1 MKPEAGFTDDSI
13 SFLLEDN
20 ERRLSDTF
28 RGCGDIVILPWQ
40 YGPDFEYAASTVYC
54 ESFVKNKKS
63 NFLRDTMQNLTTLEV
78 GDTSAITLER
88 IVRFFEHHG
97 VTNKSAFV
105 TDSVQTAIERVL
117 DGHVVVFFDG
127 WNRAVSYP
135 ANDTKT
141 REVGEPVNE
150 SVVQGPR
157 EGTIENMDVNL
168 AMLRQRVKSPQ
179 FKVEFR
185 HAGADLKTRMAF
197 VYLEHAVKP
206 QVLAEFH
213 SRLEGIEQVDVM
225 ETSHI
230 EDWIE
235 DVTYSP
241 FPQHRYTERT
251 DTAAAALLDGKILTL
266 VDNTPMILITPATFV
281 EFFGTSEDY
290 YVRTVYATM
299 IRFLRIG
306 AFFIALL
313 LPSIYIALS
322 TFHPELIPTVL
333 LLAIL
338 DTREGIPFPALFE
351 ALIMEITFELLREAG
366 IRLPKPIGSAVS
378 IVGAL
383 VIGQAAIQAR
393 IASPIMV
400 IVVALTG
407 IASFAIPHYEMGIA
421 LRVLRFPLM
430 LVVGALGFF
439 GLMAGFL
446 VIFLHLC
453 SMYTLGEPY
462 LQSLAP
468 LRVKDLRDVFV
479 RAPIKQMLRKP
490 RNPRLLGNP
499 RRDNR

>member
-63 NFLRDTMQNLTTLEV
+63 NFLRDAMQNLTALEV

-105 TDSVQTAIERVL
+105 TDSVQMAIERVL
-117 DGHVVVFFDG
+117 EGHVVVFFDG

-235 DVTYSP
+235 DVKYSP
-241 FPQHRYTERT
+241 FPQNRYTERT
-251 DTAAAALLDGKILTL
+251 DTAAAALLDG
-266 VDNTPMILITPATFV
+266 
-281 EFFGTSEDY
+281 
-290 YVRTVYATM
+290 
-299 IRFLRIG
+299 
-306 AFFIALL
+306 
-313 LPSIYIALS
+313 
-322 TFHPELIPTVL
+322 
-333 LLAIL
+333 
-338 DTREGIPFPALFE
+338 
-351 ALIMEITFELLREAG
+351 
-366 IRLPKPIGSAVS
+366 
-378 IVGAL
+378 
-383 VIGQAAIQAR
+383 
-393 IASPIMV
+393 
-400 IVVALTG
+400 
-407 IASFAIPHYEMGIA
+407 
-421 LRVLRFPLM
+421 
-430 LVVGALGFF
+430 
-439 GLMAGFL
+439 
-446 VIFLHLC
+446 
-453 SMYTLGEPY
+453 
-462 LQSLAP
+462 
-468 LRVKDLRDVFV
+468 
-479 RAPIKQMLRKP
+479 
-490 RNPRLLGNP
+490 
-499 RRDNR
+499 